1 MYGLCVIIKIVVLL
15 CRLILVKYFNNF
27 VVDFEFSELVGLF
40 VKIILGF
47 VIKVWVVVICCFCF
61 IDIFGG

>member
-47 VIKVWVVVICCFCF
+47 VIKV
-61 IDIFGG
+61 